1 MVLTYNY
8 ADLQNIKEKLQ
19 NTKNL
24 DKVSINKYI
33 KMYEETLDFMYK
45 NNLIPEK
52 SRLNIEEEL
61 NNFKNTLLFN
71 YNYNNN

>member
-61 NNFKNTLLFN
+61 NNFKNTLSFN